1 MSVTW
6 MTSSALPVTVGLRRY
21 HTMIN
26 VISSRQQG
34 QVGTGPRD
42 IDGSYREDGGDEMP
56 IFGKGGKHAARG
68 NEDEEPRTGTVDL
81 SEELDETGEETVKPA
96 ALSEEEKRKARSLS
110 TEEIAANLGLQYI
123 PKLDEYST
131 DDDALA
137 FVTPELCWRYT
148 AVPVAVDRDAGTLTV
163 VMSDPRDVRAVDD
176 FEQVSGLRVITMAAN
191 ADDITSLINRKFRND
206 SDIAQLTEELS
217 ETADVGGVD
226 DGDPVFVEDQS
237 SPIIQFVNKIID
249 QAINDR
255 ASDIHVEPREKELA
269 IRYRVDGVLHEA
281 QTIPKTMMSRVLSR
295 IKIMANLNIAE
306 RRRPQDG
313 RIRVRHADTMVDLR
327 VAVLPTIYG
336 EKITMR
342 ILNAPVGA
350 LTLTDLNMLPGNLK
364 AFTKGFRRPF
374 GMVLVTGPTGSGK
387 STTLYTTLNAVANEN
402 VNVITVED
410 PVEYRID
417 GINQVQITKSKTG
430 DEDILSFADAL
441 RSILRSDPDII
452 LVGEIRDSETAK
464 IAIEAA
470 LTGHLVLS
478 TLHTNDAPSA
488 ATRLIEM
495 GVEPFLVAQSLACVV
510 AQRLVRRLCRNCKR
524 EHTLT
529 EEEFKALQLPGDYE
543 PVKIYEPVG
552 CEDCGGTGYRGRL
565 AIHEVMLMNGE
576 LEKLTANDATTDDIA
591 KAATRNGMVRL
602 RQDCWAKVLSGDT
615 SVEEVLHATLAD

>member
-1 MSVTW
+1 
-6 MTSSALPVTVGLRRY
+6 
-21 HTMIN
+21 
-26 VISSRQQG
+26 
-34 QVGTGPRD
+34 
-42 IDGSYREDGGDEMP
+42 MP

-68 NEDEEPRTGTVDL
+68 NEGEEPRTGTVDL
-81 SEELDETGEETVKPA
+81 SGELDETGEETVKPA
-96 ALSEEEKRKARSLS
+96 TLSEEEKRKAKSLS

-137 FVTPELCWRYT
+137 FVTPELCRRYT
-148 AVPVAVDRDAGTLTV
+148 AAPVTFDRGAGTLTV

-176 FEQVSGLRVITMAAN
+176 FEQVSGLRVITMAAD
-191 ADDITSLINRKFRND
+191 ADDISSLINRKFRND

-217 ETADVGGVD
+217 ENTDADGAG
-226 DGDPVFVEDQS
+226 DGDPAFVEDQS

-269 IRYRVDGVLHEA
+269 IRYRVDGVLHEV
-281 QTIPKTMMSRVLSR
+281 QTIPKTMMNRVLSR

-313 RIRVRHADTMVDLR
+313 RIRVRHGDTMIDLR

-342 ILNAPVGA
+342 ILDAPVGA

-364 AFTKGFRRPF
+364 AFTKGFKRPF

-387 STTLYTTLNAVANEN
+387 STTLYTTLNAVASEN

-430 DEDILSFADAL
+430 DEDILSFAGAL

-552 CEDCGGTGYRGRL
+552 CKECGGTGYRGRL

-591 KAATRNGMVRL
+591 KAAARNGMVRL

-615 SVEEVLHATLAD
+615 SVAEVLHATLAE

>member
-1 MSVTW
+1 
-6 MTSSALPVTVGLRRY
+6 
-21 HTMIN
+21 
-26 VISSRQQG
+26 
-34 QVGTGPRD
+34 
-42 IDGSYREDGGDEMP
+42 MP
-56 IFGKGGKHAARG
+56 IFGRGGKHAARG

-81 SEELDETGEETVKPA
+81 SSELDETGAETVKPA
-96 ALSEEEKRKARSLS
+96 TLSEEEKRKARSLS

-137 FVTPELCWRYT
+137 FVTPELCRRYT
-148 AVPVAVDRDAGTLTV
+148 AAPVTVDKGAGTLTV
-163 VMSDPRDVRAVDD
+163 VMSDPRDIRAVDD
-176 FEQVSGLRVITMAAN
+176 FEQVSGLRVITMAAD
-191 ADDITSLINRKFRND
+191 ADDISSLINRKFRND

-217 ETADVGGVD
+217 ETADAGGAG

-269 IRYRVDGVLHEA
+269 IRYRVDGVLHEV
-281 QTIPKTMMSRVLSR
+281 QTIPKTMMNRVLSR

-313 RIRVRHADTMVDLR
+313 RIRVRHGDTMVDLR

-342 ILNAPVGA
+342 ILDAPVGA

-364 AFTKGFRRPF
+364 AFTKGFKRPF

-430 DEDILSFADAL
+430 DEDILSFAGAL

-543 PVKIYEPVG
+543 PVRIYEPVG
-552 CEDCGGTGYRGRL
+552 CGDCGGTGYRGRL

-591 KAATRNGMVRL
+591 KAAARNGMVRL

-615 SVEEVLHATLAD
+615 SVAEVLHATTAD

>member
-1 MSVTW
+1 
-6 MTSSALPVTVGLRRY
+6 
-21 HTMIN
+21 
-26 VISSRQQG
+26 
-34 QVGTGPRD
+34 
-42 IDGSYREDGGDEMP
+42 MP
-56 IFGKGGKHAARG
+56 IFGRGGKHAARG

-81 SEELDETGEETVKPA
+81 SDELDKTGEETVKPVT
-96 ALSEEEKRKARSLS
+96 LSEEEKRKARSLS

-137 FVTPELCWRYT
+137 FVTPELCRRYT
-148 AVPVAVDRDAGTLTV
+148 AAPVTVDRDAGTLAI
-163 VMSDPRDVRAVDD
+163 VMSDPRDVSAIAD
-176 FEQVSGLRVITMAAN
+176 FEQVSGMRVITMAAD
-191 ADDITSLINRKFRND
+191 ADDISSLINRKFRND

-217 ETADVGGVD
+217 EAANAGDADAGN
-226 DGDPVFVEDQS
+226 PAFVEDQS

-269 IRYRVDGVLHEA
+269 IRYRVDGVLHEV
-281 QTIPKTMMSRVLSR
+281 QTIPKTMMNRVLSR

-313 RIRVRHADTMVDLR
+313 RIRVRHGDTMVDLR

-350 LTLTDLNMLPGNLK
+350 LTLTDLNMLPDNLK

-543 PVKIYEPVG
+543 PVRIYEPVG

-565 AIHEVMLMNGE
+565 AIHEVMLMDGE

-591 KAATRNGMVRL
+591 KAAARNGMVRL
-602 RQDCWAKVLSGDT
+602 RRDCWAKVLSGDT
-615 SVEEVLHATLAD
+615 SVAEVLHATTAD